1 MCGMSICMRKCIL
14 CHLITNIELYMI
26 EIVGMCISIVR
37 DTYEDIVGEA
47 NFIWYAE
54 NEIQRTFADNH

>member
-1 MCGMSICMRKCIL
+1 MDYENGKG
-14 CHLITNIELYMI
+14 
-26 EIVGMCISIVR
+26 VGMCISIVR